1 MIDQNWVFL
10 AVAINLIGAII
21 YAYSV
26 VKGKT
31 RPNRVT
37 WFILSFAPLLAF
49 AAMIAQGVSFKES
62 IFTLETG
69 ISPLIIFIST
79 FFAKQPQWE
88 ITKFDLTCGVLSIVG
103 FLLWIILKEGN
114 VAIIFAILADGL
126 AFLPT
131 LVKAFKYPETESP
144 WAFMLGTVAALI
156 AIAVVD
162 TYDFKHLAF
171 PFYILVADILA
182 TLFIYFKLGKRIMK
196 DTKQPDN
203 GVVNGA

>member
-10 AVAINLIGAII
+10 AVTINLIGAII
-21 YAYSV
+21 YAYTV

-49 AAMIAQGVSFKES
+49 AAMILQGVSFRES
-62 IFTLETG
+62 VFTLETG

-79 FFAKQPQWE
+79 FFAKQPQWK
-88 ITKFDLTCGVLSIVG
+88 ITKFDLACGALSIVG
-103 FLLWIILKEGN
+103 FLLWIVLKEGN
-114 VAIIFAILADGL
+114 VAIMFAIAADGL

-131 LVKAFKYPETESP
+131 LVKAFRYPETESP
-144 WAFMLGTVAALI
+144 YAFMMGTVAAII
-156 AIAVVD
+156 ALAILT

-171 PFYILVADILA
+171 PLYILVADVLA
-182 TLFIYFKLGKRIMK
+182 TLFIYFRFGKYIMK
-196 DTKQPDN
+196 S
-203 GVVNGA
+203 VNISESDVIR

>member
-10 AVAINLIGAII
+10 AVTINLVGAII
-21 YAYSV
+21 YAHTV

-37 WFILSFAPLLAF
+37 WFVLSFAPILAF
-49 AAMIAQGVSFKES
+49 AAMMAQGVSFHQS
-62 IFTLETG
+62 VFTLETG

-79 FFAKQPQWE
+79 FFAKQPKWK

-114 VAIIFAILADGL
+114 VAIIFALLADGL

-144 WAFMLGTVAALI
+144 WAFIMGAFAALI
-156 AIAVVD
+156 ALAIIT
-162 TYDFKHLAF
+162 TYDFKHVAF
-171 PFYILVADILA
+171 PLYILIADLLA
-182 TLFIYFKLGKRIMK
+182 VLFIYFKLGKRIMRN
-196 DTKQPDN
+196 TGQSEAEAV
-203 GVVNGA
+203 G

>member
-10 AVAINLIGAII
+10 AAIINLIGALL

-26 VKGKT
+26 VKGNT

-37 WFILSFAPLLAF
+37 WFILSFAPMLAF
-49 AAMIAQGVSFKES
+49 AAMMFQGVTFRES
-62 IFTLETG
+62 LFTLMTG

-79 FFAKQPQWE
+79 FFAKQPKWK
-88 ITKFDLTCGVLSIVG
+88 ITKFDLTCGALSVLGLI
-103 FLLWIILKEGN
+103 LWLILQEGN
-114 VAIIFAILADGL
+114 VAIVFAILADGL

-131 LVKAFKYPETESP
+131 LIKAFRYPESESP
-144 WAFMLGTVAALI
+144 WAFMMGIVATTIAL
-156 AIAVVD
+156 AVVT

-171 PFYILVADILA
+171 PLYILTADVLA

-196 DTKQPDN
+196 DVGLPESE
-203 GVVNGA
+203 VIR